1 MCVSVYACVCVCARK
16 GSCDLAMAWADPG
29 VNFGKTRARGKC
41 GSAARWGGGG
51 VRSRGP
57 ARVPQSIP
65 LPGPRAPEPAHPAR
79 PPPLTVAEVTMASV

>member
-1 MCVSVYACVCVCARK
+1 MCARK

-29 VNFGKTRARGKC
+29 VNFGKTRARE
-41 GSAARWGGGG
+41 SAGAQRNGVVLGGRAAFGGGGG